1 MLTTYMTTC
10 GPHNDTDWNDSAS
23 KPLCFPRVDA
33 RNSNMPVEDTSPEAA
48 CGPVTQ
54 WREVKMETDLTHVL
68 CPQFDACSLSVKA
81 SEKTH

>member
-1 MLTTYMTTC
+1 
-10 GPHNDTDWNDSAS
+10 
-23 KPLCFPRVDA
+23 
-33 RNSNMPVEDTSPEAA
+33 MPVEDTSPEAA